1 MPCTRYWR
9 PNDRTGDK
17 VVEDASSSTSTA
29 ASSSRLQVV
38 DLLRGVAIGLMVLYH
53 FSFDLNYFH
62 VLSIDFNHDAFW
74 LGLRAVIVS
83 LFLGLVGMSL
93 HLAAMRARFG
103 QAFLRRLGLVTVCA
117 MLVTLA
123 SAVMFP
129 RSVIFF
135 GVLHFIAVATLLG
148 RPMVRFYRA
157 NLVIGLAL
165 LIVGLSV
172 QHPVFDHPAMQWIG
186 MMTHKPVTEDYVPL
200 LPWFGVVLIGMFI
213 GRTLCLP
220 GLAPVREW
228 RSGRSPVRALAFL
241 GRHSLLVYMLHQP
254 LLFAVLYLVLR

>member
-1 MPCTRYWR
+1 MGG
-9 PNDRTGDK
+9 DR
-17 VVEDASSSTSTA
+17 SST
-29 ASSSRLQVV
+29 ASAGRSSRLQVV
-38 DLLRGVAIGLMVLYH
+38 DGLRGVAITLMVLYH
-53 FSFDLNYFH
+53 FSFDLDHFQ
-62 VLSIDFNHDAFW
+62 VLHIDFNHDPVW

-83 LFLGLVGMSL
+83 LFLGLVGISL
-93 HLAAMRARFG
+93 HLAAARARFG
-103 QAFLRRLGLVTVCA
+103 PAFLRRLGLVAGCA
-117 MLVTLA
+117 LLVTLS

-157 NLVIGLAL
+157 NLIIGLAL
-165 LIVGLSV
+165 LTIGLSV
-172 QHPVFDHPAMQWIG
+172 SHPIFDHPALQWIG

-200 LPWFGVVLIGMFI
+200 LPWFGVVLIGMFL
-213 GRTLCLP
+213 GRTLCRP
-220 GLAPVREW
+220 ALAPLRDW
-228 RSGRSPVRALAFL
+228 RSERAHVRTLAFL